1 MWLWWVGILIKIW
14 RRWKKLRR
22 WRRWW
27 RRWRWRQ
34 ISSDKRQRNCQRSKK
49 EWWLVAMFCKYIYFS
64 KCTPI
69 NGKGGGSKHHVV
81 EKWYN
86 VTIVTTEDNDWKCWK
101 WRFPQVFVANLV
113 LERSRVFFRHQP
125 SHKGGLPI
133 TMSPLFPETDF
144 LRLPLKMLY
153 SRAARMKHANYVMRD
168 KKRGVVYTWLAIHPT
183 KYIMLMKCT
192 SR

>member
-1 MWLWWVGILIKIW
+1 
-14 RRWKKLRR
+14 
-22 WRRWW
+22 
-27 RRWRWRQ
+27 
-34 ISSDKRQRNCQRSKK
+34 
-49 EWWLVAMFCKYIYFS
+49 MFCKYIYFS

-101 WRFPQVFVANLV
+101 WRFLQVFVANLV

-183 KYIMLMKCT
+183 KYIMLNVLVGILVVYFDHTVIIRDICIICFLKCT
-192 SR
+192 LLLLSNFVSVVNKFTRPSLVL

>member
-1 MWLWWVGILIKIW
+1 ME
-14 RRWKKLRR
+14 
-22 WRRWW
+22 
-27 RRWRWRQ
+27 
-34 ISSDKRQRNCQRSKK
+34 ISPGLCSESGFGAIAR
-49 EWWLVAMFCKYIYFS
+49 I
-64 KCTPI
+64 
-69 NGKGGGSKHHVV
+69 
-81 EKWYN
+81 
-86 VTIVTTEDNDWKCWK
+86 
-101 WRFPQVFVANLV
+101 
-113 LERSRVFFRHQP
+113 FRHQP

-133 TMSPLFPETDF
+133 TMSPIFPETDF